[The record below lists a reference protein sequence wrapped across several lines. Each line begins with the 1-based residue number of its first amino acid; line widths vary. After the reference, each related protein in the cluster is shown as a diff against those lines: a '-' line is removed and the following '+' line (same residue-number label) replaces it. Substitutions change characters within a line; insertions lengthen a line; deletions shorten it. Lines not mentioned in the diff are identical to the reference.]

1 MAYAIFFC
9 CSWLLVRPNGRT
21 GFPLTERNIKKQ
33 VTYPLIADQSRI
45 HFLNSLRPF
54 SQGSLSSFP
63 FTYTSNATFLESL
76 TAEVSAS
83 PKGKMNEFI
92 LEKRLVTDY
101 IAFHTANRHNAS
113 AKFLIFR
120 PFETGLG
127 DRVYRLMISY
137 YLAVASN
144 RVFLIDWQRPFPI
157 ENFLQTA
164 NPSTDFFL
172 RESDIALFDTVAS
185 KKKRKNTHSNT
196 KASPVDSRP
205 AKMIEANKMSPEQ
218 TKIPIID
225 DMVNAKEITV
235 KVLTSSSSTFRVLIS
250 TMRAAVSS
258 TMLADLAQATISDLK
273 PRFVARFV
281 NEAHCRRAIM
291 TKVVRLSDAVM
302 EELDI
307 RGGMLGL
314 SPTLGKTITSTW
326 QNKEK
331 NKHKRKNVVGWK
343 KNYSSVVE
351 VKRRPYIGVHI
362 RLGKGVGEHGERF
375 ARSSKDPR
383 IPARCLASRAVRL
396 ASMVGDPALPIF
408 LATDTP
414 SVRHEFEQAVKDA
427 AYGRVEVVFG
437 QWSAVHSSRSRY
449 AALKLLNERKWGN
462 ATSQNRETGDN
473 DNADASLAWKGM
485 WDSFID
491 VALLGHAQHVVA
503 LYSSFARMA
512 FAVGTTDSVI
522 ELRNEICLDMERWV

>member
-9 CSWLLVRPNGRT
+9 CSWLLVRPNDRSGL
-21 GFPLTERNIKKQ
+21 PLTERNIRKQ

-63 FTYTSNATFLESL
+63 FAYTSNATFLESL
-76 TAEVSAS
+76 TAEMSAS
-83 PKGKMNEFI
+83 PTRKMNEFT

-101 IAFHTANRHNAS
+101 IAFHAVNRHNAS

-127 DRVYRLMISY
+127 DHVHRLMISY
-137 YLAVASN
+137 YLAVVSN

-164 NPSTDFFL
+164 NPSTDFFV
-172 RESDIALFDTVAS
+172 RESDTALFNAADS
-185 KKKRKNTHSNT
+185 KKMRKNTHSTAKTNT
-196 KASPVDSRP
+196 VERRP
-205 AKMIEANKMSPEQ
+205 AKMTTANKVPPKQS
-218 TKIPIID
+218 KIPVID

-235 KVLTSSSSTFRVLIS
+235 KVLTSNSPAFRVLVS
-250 TMRAAVSS
+250 TMRSAVSS

-291 TKVVRLSDAVM
+291 TKVLRLSDAVM

-314 SPTLGKTITSTW
+314 SPTLGKTITSTR

-331 NKHKRKNVVGWK
+331 NKKNKKKNIVGWK
-343 KNYSSVVE
+343 KYYGSVE

-362 RLGKGVGEHGERF
+362 RLGKGVGERGQRF
-375 ARSSKDPR
+375 ARSSKDFR

-396 ASMVGDPALPIF
+396 AFMVGDPALPIF

-427 AYGRVEVVFG
+427 AHGRVDVVFG

-449 AALKLLNERKWGN
+449 AALQGMEERKWGN
-462 ATSQNRETGDN
+462 VSSQNGGSGDN
-473 DNADASLAWKGM
+473 GSTDAWKGM
-485 WDSFID
+485 WDSFVD
-491 VALLGHAQHVVA
+491 VGLLGHAQHVVA

-522 ELRNEICLDMERWV
+522 ELRNEVCLDTERWV